1 MTGYK
6 KNTWLAVIALAMG
19 FAAFPFSYSEAQST
33 DVSLSAL
40 ECEEVAYSS
49 LTQMNGRQQ
58 DFSKQCDI
66 VEASHD
72 WEEQYGSLNEQE
84 LVLLSCFCPDLNET
98 GLVSK
103 ENHNRKDGMKLLKS
117 ERVLLKTVFLEL
129 HKLNIKQRFSFC

>member
-1 MTGYK
+1 MAGYK

-84 LVLLSCFCPDLNET
+84 LVSGVVYE
-98 GLVSK
+98 
-103 ENHNRKDGMKLLKS
+103 
-117 ERVLLKTVFLEL
+117 
-129 HKLNIKQRFSFC
+129 